1 MVKKREPFRVY
12 ESIGQSVDDYLNLL
26 TKSERYQ
33 GALENSANVEQ
44 FLHNLQSAGYAT
56 DPDYAKKIIGT
67 LRTVTSLLDK

>member
-1 MVKKREPFRVY
+1 
-12 ESIGQSVDDYLNLL
+12 L